1 MILLLRVPKMKY
13 LYLNAV
19 VLIVYLYGPSFA
31 RFMAK
36 KASAAPSFAVDYERD
51 QFLLDGKP
59 FRYISGSIHYFRIH
73 PSQWKDRLQRVRAL
87 GFNAIQYYIPWNFH
101 EIYEGKYNFSGIRNF
116 TEFSRIAYDLGMYS
130 LVRVGPYICGEW
142 ENGGLPWWLLTKNI
156 KDMRTSE
163 NGFKEAVDKW
173 YSVLLPSI
181 KPMMRHNGGP
191 ILMLQVENEYG
202 SYKACDRK
210 YTRWLRDRL
219 WHYLGEESVL
229 YTTDGNSLS
238 LVKCGAVPQTLTTVD
253 FGTSSNENINK
264 SFALQ
269 RKFLPHGHGPLV
281 NSEFYPGWLVLWG
294 QKDASI
300 PSPNDIVQSAKYM
313 YSLGANINF
322 YMIHGGTNFGF
333 WNGAEVN
340 APCITSYDYFAPISE
355 AGDVTP
361 KYLAIRTWIK
371 SIPDWTTPPLDV
383 PSNNPKKAFGIVE
396 MEPVDDLS
404 QLHSRLNCITSSRPM
419 SFEEIGQPFG
429 FVLYTREMESCG
441 YSLNITLLKDFGY
454 VYMNRNHLGT
464 FINSYNGQS
473 KRTVDL
479 KGCTPGNTL
488 QIFVEN
494 QGRQTFETI
503 NDYKGILSEVRMDYS
518 VLTNWTQCKLDIDID
533 FTGSLFGAMP
543 QAAGRY
549 GVYHGTFHVDTPTDT
564 FLNTTGWGKG
574 VAILNGNNLGRYWA
588 SEGPQYTL
596 YVPAAFLHAGEN
608 TLLLLELEGIQNC
621 DDSYCY
627 MSFVEEPIY
636 ILNVTTSKA
645 DFSISPRH
653 RSFLSD

>member
-1 MILLLRVPKMKY
+1 MKY

-31 RFMAK
+31 RFMAR
-36 KASAAPSFAVDYERD
+36 KASAAPSFTVDYEHD

-73 PSQWKDRLQRVRAL
+73 PSQWKDRQLMTPREVLAINDDWRGAHPRRLQRVRAL

-130 LVRVGPYICGEW
+130 LVRKLTPKALLVQGPYICGEW

-163 NGFKEAVDKW
+163 SGFKEAVDKW
-173 YSVLLPSI
+173 YSVLLPLI

-238 LVKCGAVPQTLTTVD
+238 LVKCGSVPQTLTTVD

-361 KYLAIRTWIK
+361 KYLAIRSWIK

-404 QLHSRLNCITSSRPM
+404 QLSNRLNCITSSKPM

-429 FVLYTREMESCG
+429 FVLYTR
-441 YSLNITLLKDFGY
+441 
-454 VYMNRNHLGT
+454 GT

-479 KGCTPGNTL
+479 KGCIPGNTL

-503 NDYKGILSEVRMDYS
+503 NDYKGILSEVRMDNS
-518 VLTNWTQCKLDIDID
+518 
-533 FTGSLFGAMP
+533 

-596 YVPAAFLHAGEN
+596 YVPAAFLHSGEN

-636 ILNVTTSKA
+636 VLNVTSSKV
-645 DFSISPRH
+645 DFGISPRH
-653 RSFLSD
+653 RSYLSD